1 MNTLQARNE
10 AVINAPVESLWAA
23 ITDINSLHKINP
35 GVIKASGR
43 MDRQGE
49 TRTCEIENNGRKGT
63 MVERLIELVPHK
75 KTVWTIESDTM
86 GMSRM
91 LNDTRFVFNLEQLNE
106 NQTKVINETYYQPTN
121 LVAKIMNGLMMKRM
135 IRKAQQQI
143 LSNLQSLTEK

>member
-10 AVINAPVESLWAA
+10 AVINAPIENLWAV
-23 ITDINSLHKINP
+23 ITDINTLHKINP
-35 GVIKASGR
+35 GVIKATGR
-43 MDRQGE
+43 MDREGE

-91 LNDTRFVFNLEQLNE
+91 LNDTRFVFNLEPLNE
-106 NQTKVINETYYQPTN
+106 KQTRVINETYYQPTN
-121 LVAKIMNGLMMKRM
+121 LVAKIINGLMMKRM
-135 IRKAQQQI
+135 IRKAQEQI
-143 LSNLQSLTEK
+143 LSNLRLLTEK